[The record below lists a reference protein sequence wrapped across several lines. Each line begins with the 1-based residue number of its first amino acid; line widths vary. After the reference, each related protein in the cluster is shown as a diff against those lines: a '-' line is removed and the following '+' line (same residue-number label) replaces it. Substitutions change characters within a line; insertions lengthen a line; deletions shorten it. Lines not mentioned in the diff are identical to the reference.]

1 MIQEYIKKLTAGND
15 LTVEEAAIGMDE
27 VLDGGATPAQISA
40 FLTALRMKGETIEE
54 ITGCAQ
60 TLKQKACHIR
70 PKSGGYIDCVGT
82 GGDGANTFNI
92 STTAAFVI
100 AAAGIPIAKHG
111 NRAVSSK
118 SGSADLLEELGVN
131 IMIEP
136 EQVQKCVE
144 DIGIGFM
151 FARTFNKSM
160 KSVNGIRSD
169 LGIRTIFNI
178 LGPISNPSDAKC
190 QVIGVFDKNLTH
202 PLAAAMM
209 NMGVT
214 SGMVMNGVSNGMD
227 EFSTIGETAVS
238 EIKDGTVIDYMVT
251 PEQFGMKRAQEQD
264 ILGGNIKENAQIT
277 QRILQGEKGAKR
289 DIVVLNAAAAIYAS
303 GKTATVQEGIALAEQ
318 LLDDGS
324 ALKKL
329 EQLIFMTNQ
338 VR

>member
-1 MIQEYIKKLTAGND
+1 MIQEYIKKLTVGNS
-15 LTVEEAAIGMDE
+15 LSMEEAASGMNE
-27 VLDGGATPAQISA
+27 VLGGGATPAQISA
-40 FLTALRMKGETIEE
+40 FLIALRMKGETIEE

-70 PKSGGYIDCVGT
+70 PKGRGYIDCVGT
-82 GGDGANTFNI
+82 GGDGTNTFNI

-202 PLAAAMM
+202 PLAMAMM

-214 SGMVMNGVSNGMD
+214 SGMVMNGISNGMD

-238 EIKDGTVIDYMVT
+238 EIKDGAVIDYIVT
-251 PEQFGMKRAQEQD
+251 PEQFGIQRAEEKD
-264 ILGGNIKENAQIT
+264 ILGGDIRENARIT
-277 QRILQGEKGAKR
+277 RGILQGEKGPKR
-289 DIVVLNAAAAIYAS
+289 DIVVLNAAAAIYAA
-303 GKTATVQEGIALAEQ
+303 GKTSTIKEGIALAEQ
-318 LLDDGS
+318 LLDAGN
-324 ALKKL
+324 ALEKL
-329 EQLIFMTNQ
+329 EQLVFLTNQ
-338 VR
+338 LG